1 MMRST
6 SQQIP
11 EENIM
16 KRFTY
21 VCLIALVLLSA
32 CSSLVA
38 QPATSTP
45 AATNTIPPT
54 FTPLPSETPT
64 LVPTST
70 PNVTATAAA
79 QATETSSGVLNELDK
94 LLGDTD
100 IPYQQGHLAWQQQK
114 SISVNLTGPSWDYA
128 EVDKNLTAGNFI
140 LKSDITWQATGIIVC
155 GVTFRSEP
163 DLKKGKQYEFVY
175 LRLSGLPAWEIEVFE
190 FGRFKNTPTKT
201 QYAGAIDQG
210 NGATNQVVLIAQDEK
225 FTLFINGDSQGR
237 YFDYSKQRMDGAFAF
252 NGSQDS
258 GKGSCKFENSWVWIL
273 E

>member
-1 MMRST
+1 
-6 SQQIP
+6 
-11 EENIM
+11 M
-16 KRFTY
+16 KRFPY
-21 VCLIALVLLSA
+21 LCLVILLLVSA
-32 CSSLVA
+32 CSNLVA

-45 AATNTIPPT
+45 APMNTIPPT
-54 FTPLPSETPT
+54 STPLPSETPT
-64 LVPTST
+64 PVPTST

-94 LLGDTD
+94 LLEDSE
-100 IPYQQGHLAWQQQK
+100 IPYHQGYLAWKQEK
-114 SISVNLTGPSWDYA
+114 PIRVNLSGPSWDYA
-128 EVDKNLTAGNFI
+128 EIDKKVTASNFI
-140 LKSDITWQATGIIVC
+140 LKSDITWQASGIIVC

-163 DLKKGKQYEFVY
+163 DLEKGKQYQFVY
-175 LRLSGLPAWEIEVFE
+175 LRLSGLPAWEIEVFDL
-190 FGRFKNTPTKT
+190 GRFKNTPTKT

-210 NGATNQVVLIAQDEK
+210 NGAMNQVVLIAQDEK
-225 FTLFINGDSQGR
+225 FTLFINGDRQGR